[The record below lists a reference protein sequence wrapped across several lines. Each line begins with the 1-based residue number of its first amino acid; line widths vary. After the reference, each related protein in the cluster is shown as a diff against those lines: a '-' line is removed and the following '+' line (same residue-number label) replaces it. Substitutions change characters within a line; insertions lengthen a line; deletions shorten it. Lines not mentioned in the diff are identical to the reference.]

1 MKKILCKDIPYSQ
14 KESPTREGRESRGVY
29 MKAVVLAGGY
39 GTRLRPLTY
48 STPKAMIPLVNKPV
62 IDYIL
67 DYLVGYG
74 LKDIV
79 ITTNY
84 LREQTINYLSSR
96 KDLKLSYPEEPFPL
110 GTAGSVKNACIDDTA
125 LIIQGDNITDI
136 NIKKLMDFHQKHER
150 LVTIALLAVPDPSLY
165 GIAEIEQS
173 SGRVKKFKEKPS
185 PHECFSNLANT
196 GLYIIEPEAM
206 EYVPEGRAFD
216 FSKDLFPILVAQN
229 EVYGCV
235 VDGFWTD
242 IGSLEGYMKA
252 SRWILD
258 KKGFECA
265 DTAEIEDSEIEGN
278 VAIGEHVVINES
290 LIRGP
295 AVIGNHAAL
304 RKSKVHKSVVFPGVD
319 LGETLLL
326 NSVVGENTLIKK
338 AEISDS
344 ILGARCEI
352 RACYCRSPTR

>member
-1 MKKILCKDIPYSQ
+1 MKKILCKGIPYSQ

-136 NIKKLMDFHQKHER
+136 NIKKM
-150 LVTIALLAVPDPSLY
+150 
-165 GIAEIEQS
+165 
-173 SGRVKKFKEKPS
+173 
-185 PHECFSNLANT
+185 
-196 GLYIIEPEAM
+196 II
-206 EYVPEGRAFD
+206 RCSKSRKD
-216 FSKDLFPILVAQN
+216 FSLCRII
-229 EVYGCV
+229 C
-235 VDGFWTD
+235 
-242 IGSLEGYMKA
+242 GSYLQAKN
-252 SRWILD
+252 
-258 KKGFECA
+258 K
-265 DTAEIEDSEIEGN
+265 
-278 VAIGEHVVINES
+278 
-290 LIRGP
+290 
-295 AVIGNHAAL
+295 
-304 RKSKVHKSVVFPGVD
+304 
-319 LGETLLL
+319 L
-326 NSVVGENTLIKK
+326 NIQSHPPDN
-338 AEISDS
+338 
-344 ILGARCEI
+344 
-352 RACYCRSPTR
+352 Y